1 MSECKFWSSV
11 LHWTAFDTGFKI
23 EVTLL
28 RGDIY
33 HDHVMTMEL
42 IHFYS
47 LALLICACF
56 ISLWLCYKVCTQQKT
71 SVNMP
76 YRQAYQVSLWGF
88 LCVCFVF
95 VSDAF
100 DFENNC
106 HLIHVSSLYFFLDH
120 YLSLQSSQDTVW
132 EVEGKRW
139 LENGSQGM
147 VQQTC
152 FFIHIAFSCL
162 KSVVL

>member
-11 LHWTAFDTGFKI
+11 LHWIAFDTGFKI

-56 ISLWLCYKVCTQQKT
+56 ISLWLCYKVCTQQKLQST
-71 SVNMP
+71 CHTGGHI
-76 YRQAYQVSLWGF
+76 RLACGDF
-88 LCVCFVF
+88 CVCVF
-95 VSDAF
+95 VLDAF

-106 HLIHVSSLYFFLDH
+106 HLIPVSSSYFFLDH
-120 YLSLQSSQDTVW
+120 YLSL
-132 EVEGKRW
+132 
-139 LENGSQGM
+139 
-147 VQQTC
+147 
-152 FFIHIAFSCL
+152 
-162 KSVVL
+162 